1 MRCSNAVVS
10 DRAVCFL
17 GRFLPEL
24 GGARAP
30 PFFHVHRQQDGHVL
44 ARPHPGPRDVS
55 YEPPTA
61 QAPIAKVR
69 TNRTITAVASFTAD
83 NLEPACQRSYP
94 SDQVRSYTNP
104 VTANGPNFVI

>member
-30 PFFHVHRQQDGHVL
+30 PFFHVHRQQEGHVL

-69 TNRTITAVASFTAD
+69 TNRTIIAAASFTAD
-83 NLEPACQRSYP
+83 NPESA
-94 SDQVRSYTNP
+94 VNEATP
-104 VTANGPNFVI
+104 VTRFGPI